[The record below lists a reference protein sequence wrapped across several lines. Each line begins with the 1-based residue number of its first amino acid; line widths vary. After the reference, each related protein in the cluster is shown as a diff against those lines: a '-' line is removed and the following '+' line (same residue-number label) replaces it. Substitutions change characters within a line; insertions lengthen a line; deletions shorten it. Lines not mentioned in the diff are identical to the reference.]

1 VVVTCCSS
9 HVETGL
15 KKNTV
20 KLELF
25 CFVLVAVTYGVLGV
39 IFGEFRKEKDYNFGF
54 ISRFFFLNKRKF
66 WLGKRVMVVG
76 FVLF

>member
-15 KKNTV
+15 EKKHI

-25 CFVLVAVTYGVLGV
+25 CFVLVVGTYGVLGV
-39 IFGEFRKEKDYNFGF
+39 IFGEFREEKDYNFGF
-54 ISRFFFLNKRKF
+54 ISSFFFGNKI
-66 WLGKRVMVVG
+66 
-76 FVLF
+76 